1 MEKVFS
7 GRATVVAAKE
17 QVSCNLAE
25 EAVVL
30 NLKAGVYY
38 GLNPVAARVW
48 SLIQNPRTVDEIR
61 DAIVDE
67 YDVEPGRCDRDLLAL
82 LRDLAAKDLIKAED
96 ETAS

>member
-1 MEKVFS
+1 MERVFP

-38 GLNPVAARVW
+38 GLNPVAARIW

-61 DAIVDE
+61 DAIVEE
-67 YDVEPGRCDRDLLAL
+67 YDVEPGRCDRDLQAL
-82 LRDLAAKDLIKAED
+82 LRDLAARDLIKAED